1 MAKLYPPNIEGTIPA
16 FATINGTT
24 TLVVPFSLNKAVSA
38 SEVNGFY
45 VKIKTISGTLI
56 AALPSKSYDINT
68 KMEAYFDV
76 NDYINKD
83 SKNLLIKDKMLLG
96 QFYKI

>member
-16 FATINGTT
+16 FTSANGTT
-24 TLVVPFSLNKAVSA
+24 TLVVPFSLNKAVGA

-56 AALPSKSYDINT
+56 ATLPSKSYDIDT
-68 KMEAYFDV
+68 KMEAYFNV
-76 NDYINKD
+76 SSYINED
-83 SKNLLIKDKMLLG
+83 STNLYVKDKLSLG
-96 QFYKI
+96 